1 MFEYLEKSKCRENVS
16 DILHSVGMDKTA
28 AQELTFNYPE
38 CFEPMSRLTY
48 QLPRQIFH
56 LIATL
61 VFLEHI
67 LTKSRRPHYSIYHYK
82 NNIDAK
88 LLNVTSANVQRERV
102 VQCYRETRKLIGN
115 RVN

>member
-1 MFEYLEKSKCRENVS
+1 MFEYLEKSKCREDVS

-28 AQELTFNYPE
+28 AQELTFSYPD
-38 CFEPMSRLTY
+38 CFEAMSRLAY

-67 LTKSRRPHYSIYHYK
+67 LTKSIRPHYSIYHYK

-88 LLNVTSANVQRERV
+88 LLNITSVSVQRERV
-102 VQCYRETRKLIGN
+102 VQCYHETRKLVGN
-115 RVN
+115 RIN